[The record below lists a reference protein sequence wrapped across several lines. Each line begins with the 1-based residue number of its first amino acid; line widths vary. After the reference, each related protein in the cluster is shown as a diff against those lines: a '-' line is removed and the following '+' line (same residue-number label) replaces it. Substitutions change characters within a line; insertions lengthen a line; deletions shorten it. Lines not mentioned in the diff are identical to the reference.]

1 MMKDIDKIIRERHS
15 VRKYADKEIEKE
27 KVDILRDLIKKYNK
41 EANLHIQLKT
51 NDKDTFEKYKLH
63 YGKIYNCQNY
73 IALIGNKKDK
83 NLIDKVGYYGQ
94 KLVLKAQEME
104 LNTCWVGAGY
114 SKNELNVE
122 ILPNEKI
129 VCVIAIGYGVHNG
142 KVRPSKTFEEVSTSK
157 DVPKWYKKGIEYA
170 LLAPT
175 AVNQQKFK
183 FALLENNVVSLKAG
197 IGPFSK
203 VDLGIVKYHF
213 ELGADTKNFKW
224 KE

>member
-1 MMKDIDKIIRERHS
+1 MKDIDRIIRERHS
-15 VRKYADKEIEKE
+15 VRKYTDKEIEKE
-27 KVDILRDLIKKYNK
+27 KVDKLNTLIEGYNK
-41 EANLHIQLKT
+41 EENLHIQLKT
-51 NDKDTFEKYKLH
+51 NDKETFEKYKLH
-63 YGKIYNCQNY
+63 YGKIYNCHNY

-83 NLIDKVGYYGQ
+83 KLSEKVGYFGQ
-94 KLVLKAQEME
+94 KLVLEAQALG

-114 SKNELNVE
+114 SKNELNVDV
-122 ILPNEKI
+122 LSNEKI

-142 KVRPSKTFEEVSTSK
+142 RPRPSKKFEEVSSNIEGT
-157 DVPKWYKKGIEYA
+157 DWYKKGIEYA

-175 AVNQQKFK
+175 AMNQQKFK
-183 FALLENNVVSLKAG
+183 FTLFEDDLVSVKAG

-213 ELGADTKNFKW
+213 ELGAGTQNFKW

>member
-1 MMKDIDKIIRERHS
+1 MKDIEKIIRERHS
-15 VRKYADKEIEKE
+15 VRKYTDKEIEKE
-27 KVDILRDLIKKYNK
+27 KIDKLNALIEECNK

-51 NDKDTFEKYKLH
+51 NDKETFEKYKLH
-63 YGKIYNCQNY
+63 YGKIYNCHNY

-83 NLIDKVGYYGQ
+83 KLSEKVGYFGQ
-94 KLVLKAQEME
+94 KIVLKAQALG

-114 SKNELNVE
+114 SKNELNVD
-122 ILPNEKI
+122 ILSNEKI
-129 VCVIAIGYGVHNG
+129 VCVIAIGYGVYPG
-142 KVRPSKTFEEVSTSK
+142 RPRPSKTFEEVSSNNE
-157 DVPKWYKKGIEYA
+157 VPDWYKRGVEYA

-175 AVNQQKFK
+175 AMNQQKFK
-183 FALLENNVVSLKAG
+183 FTLLDNNLVILKSG

-213 ELGADTKNFKW
+213 ELGAGTQNFKW